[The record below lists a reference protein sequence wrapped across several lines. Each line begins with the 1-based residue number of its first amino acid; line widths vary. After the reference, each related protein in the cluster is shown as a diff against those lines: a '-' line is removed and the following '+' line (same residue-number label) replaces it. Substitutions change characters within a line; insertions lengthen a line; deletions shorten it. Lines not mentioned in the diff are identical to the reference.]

1 MDGSNK
7 PRKMVYRLRPTRI
20 LPGAHYKITRQEG
33 VGIILEVVPT
43 DNEEIARRLSKLRY
57 PELCQVIEVLISGL
71 YETLNDELCIAQSV
85 PAKRGKKNSLL
96 LRAILHLQG
105 AAHYLSRLSDL
116 TCEEISPYELKA
128 RPIAD
133 ENQEA

>member
-1 MDGSNK
+1 MNRSDRQ
-7 PRKMVYRLRPTRI
+7 RKKVYRLRPIEI
-20 LPGAHYKITRQEG
+20 LSGAHYKITRQEG
-33 VGIILEVVPT
+33 AEITLKVVPT

-57 PELCQVIEVLISGL
+57 PELCQVIAVLISGL

-116 TCEEISPYELKA
+116 TCGEISRHGLKA

-133 ENQEA
+133 ENQEV

>member
-1 MDGSNK
+1 MNRSDRQ
-7 PRKMVYRLRPTRI
+7 RKKVYRLRPIEI
-20 LPGAHYKITRQEG
+20 LSGAHYKITRQEG
-33 VGIILEVVPT
+33 AEITLKVVPT

>member
-7 PRKMVYRLRPTRI
+7 PRKVVYRLRPTRI

-33 VGIILEVVPT
+33 AGIILEVVPT

-71 YETLNDELCIAQSV
+71 YETLDDELCIDQIAPV
-85 PAKRGKKNSLL
+85 KGGRKNSLL
-96 LRAILHLQG
+96 LHAILRLQG
-105 AAHYLSRLSDL
+105 AACYLSWLSDL

-133 ENQEA
+133 ENQEV

>member
-1 MDGSNK
+1 MNRSDRQ
-7 PRKMVYRLRPTRI
+7 RKKVYRLRPIEI
-20 LPGAHYKITRQEG
+20 LSGAHYKITRQEG
-33 VGIILEVVPT
+33 AEITLKVVPT

-57 PELCQVIEVLISGL
+57 PELCQVIAVLISGL

>member
-7 PRKMVYRLRPTRI
+7 PRKVVYRLRPTRI
-20 LPGAHYKITRQEG
+20 LPGVYGKIIRQKGAE
-33 VGIILEVVPT
+33 VILEIVQT
-43 DNEEIARRLSKLRY
+43 SNEEIAKRLSKLRY
-57 PELCQVIEVLISGL
+57 PELCQSIGALISGL

-85 PAKRGKKNSLL
+85 PAERDKENSLL
-96 LRAILHLQG
+96 LRAILHLQET
-105 AAHYLSRLSDL
+105 AHYLSRLSDL

-133 ENQEA
+133 KNQEA

>member
-7 PRKMVYRLRPTRI
+7 PRKVVYRLRPTRI

-71 YETLNDELCIAQSV
+71 YETLDDELCIDQIAPV
-85 PAKRGKKNSLL
+85 KGGRKNSLL
-96 LRAILHLQG
+96 LHAILRLQG
-105 AAHYLSRLSDL
+105 AACYLSWLSDL
-116 TCEEISPYELKA
+116 TCGEISRHELKA
-128 RPIAD
+128 RPITD
-133 ENQEA
+133 KNQES